1 MTLRPLAL
9 ARARFREDKSAVTPA
24 GTLLAMESRV
34 ASALIAIRRIVRAAE
49 FAARDL
55 ARTAGLTASQ
65 MVVLQIIA
73 RQGEPSAG
81 AVAEQAS
88 LSQATVTALLDK
100 LEQKGLITRRRDQE
114 DRRRVAVALTPAGR
128 QALANRP
135 DVLQNRFAARFEKLE
150 SWEQAAIIAALE
162 RVAVL
167 MDAEGI
173 DASPI
178 LDVGSLQRSA
188 EP

>member
-1 MTLRPLAL
+1 MAAL
-9 ARARFREDKSAVTPA
+9 AQARFREDKSPVGA
-24 GTLLAMESRV
+24 GDFSSMESRV
-34 ASALIAIRRIVRAAE
+34 ASALIAIRRIVRGAE
-49 FAARDL
+49 FAAKDL

-65 MVVLQIIA
+65 MVVLQIIG
-73 RQGEPSAG
+73 RHGEPSAG
-81 AVAEQAS
+81 TIAEQAR

-100 LEQKGLITRRRDQE
+100 LEMKGLIARRRDEE
-114 DRRRVAVALTPAGR
+114 DRRRVAVTLTPPGR
-128 QALANRP
+128 QALADRP
-135 DVLQNRFAARFEKLE
+135 DLLQNRFAARFEKLE
-150 SWEQAAIIAALE
+150 SWEQAAIISALE

>member
-1 MTLRPLAL
+1 
-9 ARARFREDKSAVTPA
+9 
-24 GTLLAMESRV
+24 MENRV

-49 FAARDL
+49 FAARKL
-55 ARTAGLTASQ
+55 AATSGLTASQ
-65 MVVLQIIA
+65 MVVLQIIG
-73 RQGEPSAG
+73 RTGRPSAG
-81 AVAEQAS
+81 AIADQAR

-100 LEQKGLITRRRDQE
+100 LEEKGLIARSRDPG
-114 DRRRVAVALTPAGR
+114 DRRRVTVALTPPGID
-128 QALANRP
+128 ALSVRP
-135 DVLQNRFAARFEKLE
+135 DVLQNRFAERFEKLE